1 MFGII
6 CQGERQSFFTD
17 DKFSLYY
24 IKDKVSIVMSSFF
37 ISLVLLDRHART
49 CYNKVSASYARA
61 LWNFN
66 GSVQGSSCRLRKG
79 LRSSFDFFNP
89 KQEVHFQ
96 STFSKQNSIRNQFI
110 LFAWS
115 NQKPRSHGTT
125 TSYGLG
131 AFLFIHFRVM

>member
-1 MFGII
+1 
-6 CQGERQSFFTD
+6 
-17 DKFSLYY
+17 
-24 IKDKVSIVMSSFF
+24 MSSFF

-66 GSVQGSSCRLRKG
+66 GSVQGSSCRLRKE

-125 TSYGLG
+125 TSCGLG
-131 AFLFIHFRVM
+131 ASCLFTSELCKVFELLFFCFKALIVMSSIYRSPKFRRKQW